1 MNARGFTLLE
11 VLIACLL
18 VLGVTAAV
26 AAMAVPMRHAFERTI
41 NSAELSSGSRAALER
56 LIFDVR
62 EAGSDASVGV
72 PSLGLADV
80 AAVAVPLA
88 SLADQRIQSPGQ
100 AIKLARINLGAAQG
114 VLRQRVAAGAAT
126 LQLETAAR
134 CMAVGMACGFEA
146 GMTAILFD
154 TARSVIVT
162 VRAVGAGGVL
172 QTSAALTSPF
182 DPGAIVA
189 AAAITT
195 YGLRDESDGSR
206 RLVRISPGG
215 AEQPVIQS
223 VVDFEVVFRGA
234 AIGPQLVDADKPSP
248 TYGPHVPL
256 AYEDDPRD
264 VWGAGENCTI
274 GRDADARPV
283 SRLAVIGPPTELT
296 TLTTSVLTDGPW
308 CPDHVDGSRFDADLL
323 RTRAV
328 ELRLRVETSSALFRG
343 PAGRLFR
350 RAGTQPHAARWV
362 PDVEVRLTV
371 GTRNIGH
378 E

>member
-72 PSLGLADV
+72 PSLRLADV

-114 VLRQRVAAGAAT
+114 VLRQRVDAGAAT
-126 LQLETAAR
+126 LQLDTAAR

-162 VRAVGAGGVL
+162 VQAVGAGGVL

-189 AAAITT
+189 AAAI
-195 YGLRDESDGSR
+195 
-206 RLVRISPGG
+206 
-215 AEQPVIQS
+215 
-223 VVDFEVVFRGA
+223 
-234 AIGPQLVDADKPSP
+234 
-248 TYGPHVPL
+248 
-256 AYEDDPRD
+256 
-264 VWGAGENCTI
+264 
-274 GRDADARPV
+274 
-283 SRLAVIGPPTELT
+283 
-296 TLTTSVLTDGPW
+296 
-308 CPDHVDGSRFDADLL
+308 
-323 RTRAV
+323 
-328 ELRLRVETSSALFRG
+328 
-343 PAGRLFR
+343 
-350 RAGTQPHAARWV
+350 
-362 PDVEVRLTV
+362 
-371 GTRNIGH
+371 
-378 E
+378 